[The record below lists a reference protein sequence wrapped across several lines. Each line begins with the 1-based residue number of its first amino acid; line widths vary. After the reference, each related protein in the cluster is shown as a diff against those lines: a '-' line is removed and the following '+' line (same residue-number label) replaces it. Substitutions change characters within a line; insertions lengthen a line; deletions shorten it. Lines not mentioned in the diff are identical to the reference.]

1 MNVENPL
8 PSHHILKFTT
18 ESALN
23 RNLINVKSVAS
34 PLPGPHQRV
43 HIGKQSY
50 KCNECGKYL
59 SWNSNL
65 QCQLRIHTGVKPY

>member
-1 MNVENPL
+1 MNVKNPL

-50 KCNECGKYL
+50 KCNE
-59 SWNSNL
+59 
-65 QCQLRIHTGVKPY
+65 